1 MEALL
6 LVGVLI
12 GLLGFVLGVAFYA
25 RLWSTL
31 GMHRQ
36 AMHALHQEL
45 AQRRVP
51 RDPGLGHVP
60 PQEGR
65 R

>member
-6 LVGVLI
+6 ILLVLVALA
-12 GLLGFVLGVAFYA
+12 LLGLGIAFTV
-25 RLWSTL
+25 RLWSVL

-51 RDPGLGHVP
+51 RTGGG
-60 PQEGR
+60 Q
-65 R
+65 